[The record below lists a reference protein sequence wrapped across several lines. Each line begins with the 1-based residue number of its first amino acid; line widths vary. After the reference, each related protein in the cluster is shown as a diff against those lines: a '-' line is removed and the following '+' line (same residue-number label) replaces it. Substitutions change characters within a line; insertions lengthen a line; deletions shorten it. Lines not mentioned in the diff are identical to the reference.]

1 MFKTANDVKSN
12 LMLTA
17 LSWVDFY
24 RPKYVYMENVSGFLS
39 FNLGTKQAGLHR
51 VEGGVVMGGL
61 KLLIRALL
69 EMRYIYSIYHTS

>member
-24 RPKYVYMENVSGFLS
+24 RPKYAYMENVTGFL
-39 FNLGTKQAGLHR
+39 NYRLNTQQATINR
-51 VEGGVVMGGL
+51 VEGGITMGGL
-61 KLLIRALL
+61 KLLVRTLL
-69 EMRYIYSIYHTS
+69 EMG